1 MNLTMARIAQLKAVL
16 EMMEGLEI
24 LMFQGSKS
32 YYSENDRF
40 LNSENVAITGK
51 AFGFQGPF
59 FLLFFPGV
67 LSLDPAGTQT
77 DGPTPLPPM
86 VGTTPGLRERYY
98 KPTTK
103 FF

>member
-1 MNLTMARIAQLKAVL
+1 MDLITATFAQLKAVL
-16 EMMEGLEI
+16 EMMESLES

-40 LNSENVAITGK
+40 LNSEILRLRERSLLFNGLFSALFFL
-51 AFGFQGPF
+51 AFSPWIQQGP
-59 FLLFFPGV
+59 
-67 LSLDPAGTQT
+67 
-77 DGPTPLPPM
+77 DGWSHPLPPM